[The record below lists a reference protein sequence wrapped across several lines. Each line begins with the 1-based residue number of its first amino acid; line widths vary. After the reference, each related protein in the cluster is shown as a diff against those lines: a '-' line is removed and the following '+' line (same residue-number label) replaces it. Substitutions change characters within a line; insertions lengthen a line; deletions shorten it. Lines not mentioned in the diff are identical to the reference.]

1 MTIKCV
7 RANNLSR
14 EESGT
19 RLRYAHWQLRK
30 CLCEQLVLEMSMLK
44 LARNT
49 CRKRRRIQW
58 HFITGIF
65 ILFSFGLVYRRLT
78 NTPSF
83 TNGLSNPTQT
93 LKDNETEKTEI
104 RFTKEIEEDRS
115 IIACKV
121 PNVDPFHPSVVK
133 FMRDVGKLNCQGPRF
148 SSYDNNVLRIEG
160 QGLVSAQYRKILR
173 APGNDFS
180 VVLSDPVNIQN
191 ETSDQKG
198 KLQMSDLSSLASILL
213 FSRYA
218 SVSLDIESIQKSC
231 K

>member
-1 MTIKCV
+1 
-7 RANNLSR
+7 
-14 EESGT
+14 
-19 RLRYAHWQLRK
+19 
-30 CLCEQLVLEMSMLK
+30 MSMLK

-49 CRKRRRIQW
+49 CRKRRRIQF
-58 HFITGIF
+58 HFVIGIF
-65 ILFSFGLVYRRLT
+65 ILFSFGFVYRRLT

-93 LKDNETEKTEI
+93 LKDNETKKAEI